1 MGCVEPDHER
11 QAILRRAGISI
22 LRWSY
27 VRLCAIIDVSGLN
40 RSHLESTIAIMISL
54 RLSSSLL
61 FCVLLA
67 TGCASLSKST
77 RTSAEPT
84 AEDSARLIVALTDL
98 AGTDV
103 TRLHPHYV
111 RETLKDCGENE
122 PLNSLFLEALADGS
136 EASLLAL
143 IEALERQFI
152 HDTNTSALD
161 LLGPE
166 LSEHFR
172 EFDWQYGDFP
182 GGPEGPNEQF
192 ADVMVDVLD
201 LICPERRANQ
211 GLVGVVWRS
220 EATPEVWGYI
230 TNCWAPVPGQEKRK
244 LNTHALESFIRMRE
258 AAKAD
263 GVDLIIL
270 SAHRDPAAARANAAR
285 AGNSNAVASFSSHS
299 LGLAI
304 DFEMS
309 HRDQIQFKGISTRP
323 MSELVRMRESPV
335 HKWLVLRGEQFGW
348 YPYQNEPWHWEYN
361 PPGFREIYW
370 AEFPSGAPHRDPFE
384 VAP

>member
-1 MGCVEPDHER
+1 M
-11 QAILRRAGISI
+11 
-22 LRWSY
+22 
-27 VRLCAIIDVSGLN
+27 
-40 RSHLESTIAIMISL
+40 
-54 RLSSSLL
+54 
-61 FCVLLA
+61 
-67 TGCASLSKST
+67 
-77 RTSAEPT
+77 
-84 AEDSARLIVALTDL
+84 TDL
-98 AGTDV
+98 AATDV

-111 RETLKDCGENE
+111 RETLKDSGKNE
-122 PLNSLFLEALADGS
+122 PLDSLFREALAEGS
-136 EASLLAL
+136 EESRLAL
-143 IEALERQFI
+143 IEVLECRFI

-211 GLVGVVWRS
+211 GMVGVVWRR
-220 EATPEVWGYI
+220 EATPEVWDYI
-230 TNCWAPVPGQEKRK
+230 TNCWVPVPGQENRK

-258 AAKAD
+258 AAKVD

-270 SAHRDPAAARANAAR
+270 SAHRHPAAARANAAR

-309 HRDQIQFKGISTRP
+309 HRDQIRFKGISTRP

-370 AEFPSGAPHRDPFE
+370 AEFPSGAPDRDPFE